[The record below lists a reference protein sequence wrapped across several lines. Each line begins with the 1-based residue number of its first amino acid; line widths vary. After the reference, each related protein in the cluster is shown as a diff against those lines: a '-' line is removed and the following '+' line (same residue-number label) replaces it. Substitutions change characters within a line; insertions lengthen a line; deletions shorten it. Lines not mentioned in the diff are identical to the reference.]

1 MSRRGAMWPTEL
13 TGHPSFTQLT
23 GLTQR
28 LFQYLWLHPDLNAG
42 GFIAYQPAVWANQAP
57 DLTVDSI
64 NASVT
69 EMTRCKVA
77 AADPDTGELL
87 VRGFIKL
94 DSSRKPNMYVSAM
107 RAIQTARSPRLRQV
121 GWEDIQRMHPP
132 PMTLK
137 KDTPEETRLKLRCER
152 DEAYEELRA
161 RIERFP
167 NGSRTVPELPSEGVA
182 VDEGEGASPPSDET
196 SFTGIEQR
204 SALCG
209 HCGRYPPMQDGLCGA
224 CLGRG
229 VKP

>member
-1 MSRRGAMWPTEL
+1 
-13 TGHPSFTQLT
+13 
-23 GLTQR
+23 
-28 LFQYLWLHPDLNAG
+28 
-42 GFIAYQPAVWANQAP
+42 
-57 DLTVDSI
+57 
-64 NASVT
+64 
-69 EMTRCKVA
+69 MTRCKVA
-77 AADPDTGELL
+77 AADPNTGELL

-167 NGSRTVPELPSEGVA
+167 NGSGTVREPISEGELEVRMKVPPHPPTKHPSRGSSSGLLCVA
-182 VDEGEGASPPSDET
+182 TAVGTRPCRTASAEPALAVGRSDE
-196 SFTGIEQR
+196 
-204 SALCG
+204 
-209 HCGRYPPMQDGLCGA
+209 
-224 CLGRG
+224 
-229 VKP
+229 

>member
-69 EMTRCKVA
+69 EMTRCKVT

-87 VRGFIKL
+87 V
-94 DSSRKPNMYVSAM
+94 
-107 RAIQTARSPRLRQV
+107 
-121 GWEDIQRMHPP
+121 
-132 PMTLK
+132 
-137 KDTPEETRLKLRCER
+137 
-152 DEAYEELRA
+152 
-161 RIERFP
+161 
-167 NGSRTVPELPSEGVA
+167 PSEDVA
-182 VDEGEGASPPSDET
+182 VDEGESDSTPPPSD
-196 SFTGIEQR
+196 FTGIEQR